1 MGRYMV
7 APSTASHDVRMPG
20 VAGDL
25 LDQVQEDPAHR
36 PGVDVV
42 GVPRHTLRHRHVLAQ
57 VVDAPHDGGGLGGH
71 LVVAG
76 QQAGQRPVA
85 EPEVLS

>member
-1 MGRYMV
+1 MV